1 MALGKVKKPFLFEE
15 DLFKAVKKNKLSSIQ
30 YSVQVY
36 GKDVNIINS
45 DGISL
50 LAYAIKEKKNDI
62 VEYLKYKGALEKISR
77 LSVAIL
83 GDQKVGKTALT
94 NQIADGI
101 FTKEYISSEVVTY
114 KTQKYILQDRIKILD
129 LYELSPK
136 PMFNNIVQQYIKSLD
151 ITAVVFDLTNSE
163 SFANCNKWVK
173 MIKDNSPGKKIILV
187 GTHSDCDSKER
198 MVQIEDIEAFTGE
211 DIINGYTEI
220 STVSKQG
227 TDEFVQQLLAMF

>member
-30 YSVQVY
+30 YSVEVY

-136 PMFNNIVQQYIKSLD
+136 PMFNNIVQQYIKSSLDSLD
-151 ITAVVFDLTNSE
+151 IFLTHLFSYSSCFHKNIQKKEIKNKMKCFYFFKEMILMDL
-163 SFANCNKWVK
+163 FHFFQR
-173 MIKDNSPGKKIILV
+173 I
-187 GTHSDCDSKER
+187 
-198 MVQIEDIEAFTGE
+198 
-211 DIINGYTEI
+211 
-220 STVSKQG
+220 
-227 TDEFVQQLLAMF
+227 QQLI